1 MMFFGKKMQYMWL
14 GFVIVL
20 LDRVS
25 KYLALRWLMQPI
37 IITSF
42 LDLTLA
48 VNHGMSWGLF
58 NTERMLYVVLIR
70 ICIIVLIAFLCAY
83 MASRYR
89 QNKPIYAEVAILTGA
104 MSNLWDRFIYGGVID
119 FIHLHYGHWS
129 WPIFNIA
136 DIAIVSGV
144 VWMIMHADTHDV

>member
-1 MMFFGKKMQYMWL
+1 MMLFDKKMQYMWL
-14 GFVIVL
+14 GCVLLL

-25 KYLALRWLMQPI
+25 KYAVLQWLTAPVA
-37 IITSF
+37 ITSF

-58 NTERMLYVVLIR
+58 TTDRMLYVVLIR
-70 ICIIVLIAFLCAY
+70 ICIIALIALLCVY

-89 QNKPIYAEVAILTGA
+89 HNKPIYAEIAILAGA
-104 MSNLWDRFIYGGVID
+104 MSNLWDRFSYGGVID

-136 DIAIVSGV
+136 DMAIVSGV
-144 VWMIMHADTHDV
+144 LWMILHADNNDT